1 MTRTD
6 IIVPISSLFSLSPD
20 FSSRREFLGVVV
32 VVDLVVVS
40 FLFVDLT
47 VKASG
52 RLYPSYGNNVTV

>member
-1 MTRTD
+1 MVRTD

-32 VVDLVVVS
+32 VDLVVVS
-40 FLFVDLT
+40 FFFVDLT

-52 RLYPSYGNNVTV
+52 RLYPSYGNN